1 MVEIGLAA
9 RYGSRR
15 QSRKEG
21 SVKRGGTLRRVMV
34 ALGALIVAVGLP
46 AGASAGA
53 TRHALLTEVHVTF
66 TDKTLL
72 VRASN
77 PNPGPATIFIVN
89 RGAKL
94 HVLTIRGPGMRNPK
108 TQRVAPG
115 AKLTVGVKLLAGA
128 YQITDPVGLG
138 KSMVRWLVVHPSNL
152 VPATTTITPPKQSPT
167 NAVVPGGM
175 DCDL

>member
-1 MVEIGLAA
+1 LPRASLA
-9 RYGSRR
+9 
-15 QSRKEG
+15 
-21 SVKRGGTLRRVMV
+21 L
-34 ALGALIVAVGLP
+34 AVFFVYLGLP
-46 AGASAGA
+46 AAASAGA
-53 TRHALLTEVHVTF
+53 ARHALVTEVHVTF

-77 PNPGPATIFIVN
+77 PNPGPARIFVVN
-89 RGAKL
+89 KGDTL

-115 AKLTVGVKLLAGA
+115 ARLTIGVKLLAGA
-128 YQITDPVGLG
+128 YQLTDPVGLG

-152 VPATTTITPPKQSPT
+152 VPATTTITPPKNSPT
-167 NAVVPGGM
+167 NTVVPGGM

>member
-1 MVEIGLAA
+1 MRGRTFPRASLALAA
-9 RYGSRR
+9 LI
-15 QSRKEG
+15 
-21 SVKRGGTLRRVMV
+21 T
-34 ALGALIVAVGLP
+34 ALGLP
-46 AGASAGA
+46 AAVSAGSA
-53 TRHALLTEVHVTF
+53 RHALVTEVHVTF

-77 PNPGPATIFIVN
+77 PNPGPATIFVVN
-89 RGAKL
+89 RGTKL
-94 HVLTIRGPGMRNPK
+94 HVLTIRGPGMRSPK

-128 YQITDPVGLG
+128 YQLSDPVGLG
-138 KSMVRWLVVHPSNL
+138 KAMVRWLVVNPSNL
-152 VPATTTITPPKQSPT
+152 VPAKPITPPKNSPT

>member
-1 MVEIGLAA
+1 MHARFRVTIVVGMVRPVTAI
-9 RYGSRR
+9 
-15 QSRKEG
+15 
-21 SVKRGGTLRRVMV
+21 V
-34 ALGALIVAVGLP
+34 ALAVAFGLP
-46 AGASAGA
+46 AASSAGV
-53 TRHALLTEVHVTF
+53 TRHTLVTEVHVTF

-72 VRASN
+72 VRASS
-77 PNPGPATIFIVN
+77 PYPGPATIFVVN

-115 AKLTVGVKLLAGA
+115 SRISLDVKLLAGA
-128 YQITDPVGLG
+128 YQLTDPVGLG
-138 KSMVRWLVVHPSNL
+138 KSMVRWLVVRPSNL
-152 VPATTTITPPKQSPT
+152 VPATTTITPPKHAPT